1 MKKLLLITTL
11 LGFSGTT
18 LAGPN
23 PFKDC
28 GIGAALFENTPWAAV
43 TSNTIW
49 DAGTTAVTSATAS
62 PETCSNSNPEVKT
75 SVFILENFESV
86 EQELLEGEGEYVSN
100 LGDIMGCSVKETSA
114 MVEEVRGE
122 MSEKQILTEVKVEK
136 AEDLYLKV
144 VNTPTGKSCL
154 AV

>member
-1 MKKLLLITTL
+1 MKKLLLITTF

-114 MVEEVRGE
+114 MVKEVRGE
-122 MSEKQILTEVKVEK
+122 MSENQILTEVKVEK
-136 AEDLYLKV
+136 AEELYLKV